1 MGRPVSFGEDFA
13 GIFDWFGESA
23 FRLETLDHYAM
34 AYEEEAVQR
43 FLAGEPGDTTYIAG
57 WLERVAAA
65 RDVGRRMQRVHVV
78 TEPLS
83 DYLRF
88 EITGY
93 RLNVEAGEDV
103 RILPRHRTAGLE
115 LPDHDFWLFDD
126 RQVVRMH
133 YDGEGAFLG
142 AELVEDPGAG
152 KRYCA
157 SRDIALGAASP
168 YDRYVAEHQEELE
181 TLGSAS

>member
-1 MGRPVSFGEDFA
+1 MGRAISFGEDFA

-43 FLAGEPGDTTYIAG
+43 FLAGEPRDTTYIAG

-65 RDVGRRMQRVHVV
+65 RDAGRRMQRGHVV

-88 EITGY
+88 GH
-93 RLNVEAGEDV
+93 RL
-103 RILPRHRTAGLE
+103 
-115 LPDHDFWLFDD
+115 
-126 RQVVRMH
+126 
-133 YDGEGAFLG
+133 
-142 AELVEDPGAG
+142 
-152 KRYCA
+152 
-157 SRDIALGAASP
+157 
-168 YDRYVAEHQEELE
+168 
-181 TLGSAS
+181 SAQR